1 MTDFSQLVLR
11 TPRLTLRP
19 LLPADAP
26 AVYAMHADPVTLR
39 YWSTPPWADPALAD
53 DMIAR
58 DVAAMAAGD
67 YIRLGL
73 ERQPGGRLIGLC
85 TLFAFCLPSRRCEI
99 GYILQRDCWGQGLM
113 NEALRTLLDYGFGML
128 ALHRVEA
135 DIDPRNAGSRR
146 TLDRLG
152 FVQEGLLRER
162 WIVAGEVC
170 DTALLGLLRR
180 DWLAGGHP
188 GDPGSPVAG
197 AATSANPHADPHA
210 DPRADPRADPHAK
223 APRQG

>member
-1 MTDFSQLVLR
+1 MIRFDQLLLQ
-11 TPRLTLRP
+11 TPRLILRP
-19 LLPADAP
+19 LLPTDAP

-53 DMIAR
+53 ELIAR
-58 DVAAMAAGD
+58 DLAAMAAGD

-73 ERQPGGRLIGLC
+73 ERQSDGRLIGLC
-85 TLFAFCLPSRRCEI
+85 TLFAFYLPSRRCEI

-113 NEALRTLLDYGFGML
+113 HEALLTLLDYGFGML

-135 DIDPRNAGSRR
+135 DIDPRNAGSQR

-162 WIVAGEVC
+162 WIVAGDVC

-180 DWLAGGHP
+180 DWSARGLAGGFA
-188 GDPGSPVAG
+188 DESSTAASPPAER
-197 AATSANPHADPHA
+197 PQ
-210 DPRADPRADPHAK
+210 
-223 APRQG
+223 QG